1 MAVGSLMVGE
11 EQGLAKGLPT
21 LPALTGLLLTVNP
34 LVPVQVRAA
43 PEVLPTVDTEER
55 FLSSMDSEMLQ
66 KACILAKHFPTL
78 LALIRLLT
86 KMDFLMSDKV

>member
-11 EQGLAKGLPT
+11 EQGLAEGLPT
-21 LPALTGLLLTVNP
+21 LAALTGLLLTVNP

-43 PEVLPTVDTEER
+43 PEVLPTVDAEER
-55 FLSSMDSEMLQ
+55 FLSSVDSKMLR
-66 KACILAKHFPTL
+66 KACVLAKHFPTL